1 MPFIEEL
8 IKYKSCSIVGLEK
21 NTGKTECFNYVMQ
34 RLPLD
39 KIRVAVSSIGI
50 DGETTDQVTKT
61 AKPEIFL
68 REGVYFGTSEKHYL
82 TKLLTSELLEI
93 SDENTSLGNIV
104 IGKALTPGKLLL
116 SGPSSTN
123 GLRRW
128 MNEMQKYDI
137 DLTII
142 DGALSRLSLASPAVS
157 ESMILATGAA
167 YSANINTLVQKTA
180 FVVQMINLE
189 LTSQENHDTFIDI
202 NSGVW
207 AIDEGTG
214 NREQGTG
221 NWEQGTGNGEHG
233 MGNREQGTGNGEHGT
248 GNGEHGTGNWEQETG
263 NEVNLVDLKVASSL
277 SININ
282 TEGLK
287 KCKTLYV
294 SGALTDNF
302 VNHIRQNKIFNETE
316 IVVRD
321 FTKIFLTPMT
331 YNTFVNNKR
340 KITVLQKS
348 KLIAVCVNPTSPN
361 GIVLDSEKLCKTL
374 SEAINLPVYDLKK
387 V

>member
-21 NTGKTECFNYVMQ
+21 NTGKTECFNYVLQ

-39 KIRVAVSSIGI
+39 KKRIAVSSIGI

-82 TKLLTSELLEI
+82 MKRLSAELLEI
-93 SDENTSLGNIV
+93 SNENTSLGNII
-104 IGKALTPGKLLL
+104 IGKALTPGKILL
-116 SGPSSTN
+116 SGPSSTL

-128 MNEMQKYDI
+128 MDEMKKYDI

-142 DGALSRLSLASPAVS
+142 DGALSRMSLASPTVS

-180 FVVQMINLE
+180 FVVQMINLD
-189 LTSQENHDTFIDI
+189 LTSEDNREVFNDI
-202 NSGVW
+202 KNGVW
-207 AIDEGTG
+207 AIDEDDVI
-214 NREQGTG
+214 
-221 NWEQGTGNGEHG
+221 H
-233 MGNREQGTGNGEHGT
+233 
-248 GNGEHGTGNWEQETG
+248 
-263 NEVNLVDLKVASSL
+263 DLKVASSL

-287 KCKTLYV
+287 KCKTLFV

-302 VNHIRQNKIFNETE
+302 INHIRQNKIFNETE

-331 YNTFVNNKR
+331 YNSFVNAKR

-361 GIVLDSEKLCKTL
+361 GIVLDSEKLCNTL
-374 SEAINLPVYDLKK
+374 SEAIKLPVYNLRTKS
-387 V
+387 

>member
-21 NTGKTECFNYVMQ
+21 NTGKTECFNYVLQ

-39 KIRVAVSSIGI
+39 KKRIAVSSIGI

-82 TKLLTSELLEI
+82 MKRLSAELLEI
-93 SDENTSLGNIV
+93 SNENTSLGNII
-104 IGKALTPGKLLL
+104 IGRALTPGKILL

-128 MNEMQKYDI
+128 MDEMKKYNI

-142 DGALSRLSLASPAVS
+142 DGALSRMSLASPTVS

-180 FVVQMINLE
+180 FVVQMINLD
-189 LTSQENHDTFIDI
+189 LTSADNYNAFNNITA
-202 NSGVW
+202 GVW
-207 AIDEGTG
+207 AIDEDDVL
-214 NREQGTG
+214 
-221 NWEQGTGNGEHG
+221 H
-233 MGNREQGTGNGEHGT
+233 
-248 GNGEHGTGNWEQETG
+248 
-263 NEVNLVDLKVASSL
+263 DLKVASSL

-282 TEGLK
+282 TDGLK
-287 KCKTLYV
+287 KCKTLFV

-302 VNHIRQNKIFNETE
+302 INHIRQNKIFNETE

-321 FTKIFLTPMT
+321 FTKIFMTPMT
-331 YNTFVNNKR
+331 YNSFVNSRR

-361 GIVLDSEKLCKTL
+361 GIVLDSEKLCNAL
-374 SEAINLPVYDLKK
+374 SEAIKLPVYDLRTLNSELKK
-387 V
+387 

>member
-1 MPFIEEL
+1 MPFIAEL

-128 MNEMQKYDI
+128 MNEMRKYDI

-189 LTSQENHDTFIDI
+189 LTSQENYDTFIDI
-202 NSGVW
+202 NNGVW

-214 NREQGTG
+214 NREQG
-221 NWEQGTGNGEHG
+221 
-233 MGNREQGTGNGEHGT
+233 
-248 GNGEHGTGNWEQETG
+248 TG

-282 TEGLK
+282 TDGLK

-316 IVVRD
+316 IIVRD

-331 YNTFVNNKR
+331 YNTFVNGKR

-374 SEAINLPVYDLKK
+374 SEAISLPVYDLKK

>member
-1 MPFIEEL
+1 MPFIAEL

-68 REGVYFGTSEKHYL
+68 REGIYFGTSEKHYL

-123 GLRRW
+123 GLHRW
-128 MNEMQKYDI
+128 MNEMRKYDI

-189 LTSQENHDTFIDI
+189 LTSQENYDTFIDI
-202 NSGVW
+202 NNGVW

-214 NREQGTG
+214 NREQG
-221 NWEQGTGNGEHG
+221 
-233 MGNREQGTGNGEHGT
+233 
-248 GNGEHGTGNWEQETG
+248 TG

-282 TEGLK
+282 TDGLK

-331 YNTFVNNKR
+331 YNTFVNGKR

>member
-21 NTGKTECFNYVMQ
+21 NTGKTECFNYVLQ
-34 RLPLD
+34 RLPLEN
-39 KIRVAVSSIGI
+39 KRVAVSSIGI

-82 TKLLTSELLEI
+82 TKRLSAELLEI
-93 SDENTSLGNIV
+93 TNENTSLGNII
-104 IGKALTPGKLLL
+104 IGRALTPGKILL

-128 MNEMQKYDI
+128 MDEMKKYDI

-142 DGALSRLSLASPAVS
+142 DGALSRMSLASPAVS

-180 FVVQMINLE
+180 FVVQMISLD
-189 LTSQENHDTFIDI
+189 LTSADNYNAFNNITA
-202 NSGVW
+202 GVW
-207 AIDEGTG
+207 AIDEDDVL
-214 NREQGTG
+214 
-221 NWEQGTGNGEHG
+221 H
-233 MGNREQGTGNGEHGT
+233 
-248 GNGEHGTGNWEQETG
+248 
-263 NEVNLVDLKVASSL
+263 DLKVASSL

-282 TEGLK
+282 TDGLK
-287 KCKTLYV
+287 KCKTLFV

-302 VNHIRQNKIFNETE
+302 INHIRQNKMFNETE

-321 FTKIFLTPMT
+321 FTKIFMTPMT
-331 YNTFVNNKR
+331 YNTFVNGKR

-361 GIVLDSEKLCKTL
+361 GIVLDSEKLCNTL
-374 SEAINLPVYDLKK
+374 SEAIKLPVYDLRAKN
-387 V
+387 

>member
-8 IKYKSCSIVGLEK
+8 IKYNSCSIVGLEK
-21 NTGKTECFNYVMQ
+21 NTGKTECFNYVLQ
-34 RLPLD
+34 RLPLEN
-39 KIRVAVSSIGI
+39 KRVAVSSIGI

-82 TKLLTSELLEI
+82 MKRLSAELLEI
-93 SDENTSLGNIV
+93 TNENTSLGNII
-104 IGKALTPGKLLL
+104 IGKALTPGKILL

-128 MNEMQKYDI
+128 MDEMKKYDI

-142 DGALSRLSLASPAVS
+142 DGALSRMSLASPTVS

-180 FVVQMINLE
+180 FVVQMINLD
-189 LTSQENHDTFIDI
+189 LTSEDNREVFNDI
-202 NSGVW
+202 KNGVW
-207 AIDEGTG
+207 AIDEDDVI
-214 NREQGTG
+214 
-221 NWEQGTGNGEHG
+221 H
-233 MGNREQGTGNGEHGT
+233 
-248 GNGEHGTGNWEQETG
+248 
-263 NEVNLVDLKVASSL
+263 DLKVASSL

-282 TEGLK
+282 TDGLK
-287 KCKTLYV
+287 KCKTLFV

-302 VNHIRQNKIFNETE
+302 INHIRQNKIFNETE

-331 YNTFVNNKR
+331 YNSFVNGKR

-361 GIVLDSEKLCKTL
+361 GIILDSEKLCKTL
-374 SEAINLPVYDLKK
+374 SEAIKLPVYDLRAKA
-387 V
+387 VGF

>member
-189 LTSQENHDTFIDI
+189 LTSQENYDTFIDI

-207 AIDEGTG
+207 AIDFDADNDFEKK
-214 NREQGTG
+214 
-221 NWEQGTGNGEHG
+221 
-233 MGNREQGTGNGEHGT
+233 
-248 GNGEHGTGNWEQETG
+248 
-263 NEVNLVDLKVASSL
+263 LVDLKVASSL

-282 TEGLK
+282 TDGLK

-302 VNHIRQNKIFNETE
+302 VNHIRQNKIFNEAE

-331 YNTFVNNKR
+331 YNTFVNGKR

>member
-1 MPFIEEL
+1 MPFIAEL

-128 MNEMQKYDI
+128 MNEMRKYDI

-189 LTSQENHDTFIDI
+189 LTSQENYDTFIDI
-202 NSGVW
+202 NNGVW
-207 AIDEGTG
+207 AIDEGTRNG
-214 NREQGTG
+214 EQG
-221 NWEQGTGNGEHG
+221 
-233 MGNREQGTGNGEHGT
+233 
-248 GNGEHGTGNWEQETG
+248 TG

-331 YNTFVNNKR
+331 YNTFVNGKR

>member
-1 MPFIEEL
+1 MPFIAEL

-128 MNEMQKYDI
+128 MNEMRKYDI

-167 YSANINTLVQKTA
+167 YSAIINTLVQKTA

-189 LTSQENHDTFIDI
+189 LTSQENYDTFIDI

-207 AIDEGTG
+207 AIDTDNDTDNDSDNDSDNDFGK
-214 NREQGTG
+214 R
-221 NWEQGTGNGEHG
+221 
-233 MGNREQGTGNGEHGT
+233 
-248 GNGEHGTGNWEQETG
+248 
-263 NEVNLVDLKVASSL
+263 LVDLKVASSL

-282 TEGLK
+282 TDGLK

-331 YNTFVNNKR
+331 YNTFVNGKR

>member
-21 NTGKTECFNYVMQ
+21 NTGKTECFNYVLQ

-39 KIRVAVSSIGI
+39 KKRIAVSSIGI

-82 TKLLTSELLEI
+82 MKRLSSELLEI
-93 SDENTSLGNIV
+93 SNENTSLGNIV
-104 IGKALTPGKLLL
+104 IGKALTPGKILL
-116 SGPSSTN
+116 SGPSSTM

-128 MNEMQKYDI
+128 MEEMKKYDI

-142 DGALSRLSLASPAVS
+142 DGALSRMSLASPTVS

-180 FVVQMINLE
+180 FVVQMINLDI
-189 LTSQENHDTFIDI
+189 TSAYNCNAFNNITT
-202 NSGVW
+202 GVW
-207 AIDEGTG
+207 AIDDDDII
-214 NREQGTG
+214 
-221 NWEQGTGNGEHG
+221 H
-233 MGNREQGTGNGEHGT
+233 
-248 GNGEHGTGNWEQETG
+248 
-263 NEVNLVDLKVASSL
+263 DLKVASSL

-282 TEGLK
+282 TEGIK
-287 KCKTLYV
+287 KCKTLFV

-302 VNHIRQNKIFNETE
+302 LNHIRQNKIFNETE

-331 YNTFVNNKR
+331 YNSFVNGRR
-340 KITVLQKS
+340 KITVMQKS

-361 GIVLDSEKLCKTL
+361 GIVLDSEKLCTTL
-374 SEAINLPVYDLKK
+374 SEAVKLPVYDLKK
-387 V
+387 N

>member
-1 MPFIEEL
+1 M
-8 IKYKSCSIVGLEK
+8 GLEK

-128 MNEMQKYDI
+128 MNEMRKYDI

-189 LTSQENHDTFIDI
+189 LTSQENHDTFINI
-202 NSGVW
+202 NNGVW
-207 AIDEGTG
+207 AIDADNDFDIEK
-214 NREQGTG
+214 R
-221 NWEQGTGNGEHG
+221 
-233 MGNREQGTGNGEHGT
+233 
-248 GNGEHGTGNWEQETG
+248 
-263 NEVNLVDLKVASSL
+263 LVDLKVASSL

-282 TEGLK
+282 TDGLK

-331 YNTFVNNKR
+331 YNTFVNGKR

>member
-1 MPFIEEL
+1 MPFIAEL

-189 LTSQENHDTFIDI
+189 LTSQENYDTFIDI
-202 NSGVW
+202 NNGVW
-207 AIDEGTG
+207 AIDADNDSDNDNDFGK
-214 NREQGTG
+214 R
-221 NWEQGTGNGEHG
+221 
-233 MGNREQGTGNGEHGT
+233 
-248 GNGEHGTGNWEQETG
+248 
-263 NEVNLVDLKVASSL
+263 LVDLKVASSL

-331 YNTFVNNKR
+331 YNTFVNGKR

-361 GIVLDSEKLCKTL
+361 GIILDSEKLCKTL
-374 SEAINLPVYDLKK
+374 SEAISLPVYDLKK

>member
-21 NTGKTECFNYVMQ
+21 NTGKTECFNYVLQ

-39 KIRVAVSSIGI
+39 KKRIAVSSIGI

-82 TKLLTSELLEI
+82 MKRLSAELLEI
-93 SDENTSLGNIV
+93 TNENTSLGNII
-104 IGKALTPGKLLL
+104 IGKALTPGKILL
-116 SGPSSTN
+116 SGPSSTV
-123 GLRRW
+123 GLCRW
-128 MNEMQKYDI
+128 MDEMKKYDI

-142 DGALSRLSLASPAVS
+142 DGALSRMSLASPTVS

-180 FVVQMINLE
+180 FVVQMINLD
-189 LTSQENHDTFIDI
+189 LTSEDNREVFNDI
-202 NSGVW
+202 KNGVW
-207 AIDEGTG
+207 AIDEDDVI
-214 NREQGTG
+214 
-221 NWEQGTGNGEHG
+221 H
-233 MGNREQGTGNGEHGT
+233 
-248 GNGEHGTGNWEQETG
+248 
-263 NEVNLVDLKVASSL
+263 DLKVASSL

-282 TEGLK
+282 TDGLK
-287 KCKTLYV
+287 KCKTLFV

-302 VNHIRQNKIFNETE
+302 INHIRQNKIFNETE

-331 YNTFVNNKR
+331 YNGFVNGKR

-374 SEAINLPVYDLKK
+374 SEAIKLPVYDLKK
-387 V
+387 NF

>member
-1 MPFIEEL
+1 M
-8 IKYKSCSIVGLEK
+8 GLEK

-189 LTSQENHDTFIDI
+189 LTSQENYDTFIDI
-202 NSGVW
+202 NNGVW

-214 NREQGTG
+214 NREQG
-221 NWEQGTGNGEHG
+221 
-233 MGNREQGTGNGEHGT
+233 
-248 GNGEHGTGNWEQETG
+248 TG

-282 TEGLK
+282 TDGLK

-331 YNTFVNNKR
+331 YNTFVNGKR

>member
-1 MPFIEEL
+1 MPFIAEL

-50 DGETTDQVTKT
+50 DGETTDQVTRT

-68 REGVYFGTSEKHYL
+68 REGIYFGTSEKHYL

-128 MNEMQKYDI
+128 MNEMRKYDI

-189 LTSQENHDTFIDI
+189 LTSQENYDTFINI
-202 NSGVW
+202 NNGVW
-207 AIDEGTG
+207 AIDADNDIDIEK
-214 NREQGTG
+214 R
-221 NWEQGTGNGEHG
+221 
-233 MGNREQGTGNGEHGT
+233 
-248 GNGEHGTGNWEQETG
+248 
-263 NEVNLVDLKVASSL
+263 LVDLKVASSL

-331 YNTFVNNKR
+331 YNTFVNGKR

>member
-1 MPFIEEL
+1 MPFIAEL

-128 MNEMQKYDI
+128 MNEMRKYDI

-189 LTSQENHDTFIDI
+189 LTSQENYDTFIDI
-202 NSGVW
+202 NNGVW
-207 AIDEGTG
+207 AIDSDNDSDNDSDADNDFGK
-214 NREQGTG
+214 R
-221 NWEQGTGNGEHG
+221 
-233 MGNREQGTGNGEHGT
+233 
-248 GNGEHGTGNWEQETG
+248 
-263 NEVNLVDLKVASSL
+263 LVDLKVASSL

-282 TEGLK
+282 TDGLK

-331 YNTFVNNKR
+331 YNTFVNGKR

>member
-1 MPFIEEL
+1 MPFIAEL

-68 REGVYFGTSEKHYL
+68 REGIYFGTSEKHYL

-128 MNEMQKYDI
+128 MNEMRKYDI

-189 LTSQENHDTFIDI
+189 LTSQENHDTFINI
-202 NSGVW
+202 NNGVW
-207 AIDEGTG
+207 AIDFDADNDFEKK
-214 NREQGTG
+214 
-221 NWEQGTGNGEHG
+221 
-233 MGNREQGTGNGEHGT
+233 
-248 GNGEHGTGNWEQETG
+248 
-263 NEVNLVDLKVASSL
+263 LVDLKVASSL

>member
-34 RLPLD
+34 RLPLET
-39 KIRVAVSSIGI
+39 KRVAVSSIGI

-68 REGVYFGTSEKHYL
+68 REGMYFGTSEKHYL
-82 TKLLTSELLEI
+82 MKRLSSELLEI
-93 SDENTSLGNIV
+93 SNENTSLGNIV
-104 IGKALTPGKLLL
+104 IGKALTPGKILL
-116 SGPSSTN
+116 SGPSSSS

-128 MNEMQKYDI
+128 MDEMKKYNI

-142 DGALSRLSLASPAVS
+142 DGALSRMSLASPTVS

-180 FVVQMINLE
+180 FVVQMINLDI
-189 LTSQENHDTFIDI
+189 TSQENYDAFNNIS
-202 NSGVW
+202 SGVW
-207 AIDEGTG
+207 AIDSDADLDADTDLMKG
-214 NREQGTG
+214 R
-221 NWEQGTGNGEHG
+221 
-233 MGNREQGTGNGEHGT
+233 RI
-248 GNGEHGTGNWEQETG
+248 
-263 NEVNLVDLKVASSL
+263 VDLKVASSL

-282 TEGLK
+282 TDGLK
-287 KCKTLYV
+287 KCKTLFV

-302 VNHIRQNKIFNETE
+302 INHIRQNKIFSETE

-331 YNTFVNNKR
+331 YNSFVNAKR
-340 KITVLQKS
+340 KISVLQKS

-361 GIVLDSEKLCKTL
+361 GIVLDSEKLCNTL
-374 SEAINLPVYDLKK
+374 SEAIKLPVYDLRTKN
-387 V
+387 

>member
-1 MPFIEEL
+1 M
-8 IKYKSCSIVGLEK
+8 GLEK
-21 NTGKTECFNYVMQ
+21 NTGKTECLNYVLQ
-34 RLPLD
+34 RLPLNER
-39 KIRVAVSSIGI
+39 RVAVSSIGI

-68 REGVYFGTSEKHYL
+68 REGIYFGTSEKHYL
-82 TKLLTSELLEI
+82 IKRLSAELLEI

-104 IGKALTPGKLLL
+104 TAKALTPGKILL

-128 MNEMQKYDI
+128 MDEMKKYDV
-137 DLTII
+137 DLIII
-142 DGALSRLSLASPAVS
+142 DGALSRMSLASPTVS

-180 FVVQMINLE
+180 FVVKMINLD
-189 LTSQENHDTFIDI
+189 LTSEENYKTFFDI
-202 NSGVW
+202 KNGVW
-207 AIDEGTG
+207 AIEDNDDGG
-214 NREQGTG
+214 R
-221 NWEQGTGNGEHG
+221 
-233 MGNREQGTGNGEHGT
+233 
-248 GNGEHGTGNWEQETG
+248 
-263 NEVNLVDLKVASSL
+263 LVDLKVASSL
-277 SININ
+277 SVNLN
-282 TEGLK
+282 TDGLR

-302 VNHIRQNKIFNETE
+302 INHIRQNKIFNETE

-331 YNTFVNNKR
+331 YNTFVNGKR

-374 SEAINLPVYDLKK
+374 SEAINLPVYDLKRG
-387 V
+387 

>member
-1 MPFIEEL
+1 MPFIAEL

-68 REGVYFGTSEKHYL
+68 REGIYFGTSEKHYL

-189 LTSQENHDTFIDI
+189 LTSQENYDTFIDI

-214 NREQGTG
+214 NGERGTG
-221 NWEQGTGNGEHG
+221 K
-233 MGNREQGTGNGEHGT
+233 
-248 GNGEHGTGNWEQETG
+248 
-263 NEVNLVDLKVASSL
+263 EVNLVDLKVASSL

-282 TEGLK
+282 TDGLK

-331 YNTFVNNKR
+331 YNTFVNGKR

-374 SEAINLPVYDLKK
+374 SEAINLPVYDLKRD
-387 V
+387 

>member
-1 MPFIEEL
+1 MPFIAEL

-123 GLRRW
+123 GLHRW
-128 MNEMQKYDI
+128 MNEMRKYDI

-189 LTSQENHDTFIDI
+189 LTSQENHDTFINI
-202 NSGVW
+202 NNGVW
-207 AIDEGTG
+207 AIDFDADNDFEKK
-214 NREQGTG
+214 
-221 NWEQGTGNGEHG
+221 
-233 MGNREQGTGNGEHGT
+233 
-248 GNGEHGTGNWEQETG
+248 
-263 NEVNLVDLKVASSL
+263 LVDLKVASSL

-348 KLIAVCVNPTSPN
+348 TPTHQQCV
-361 GIVLDSEKLCKTL
+361 
-374 SEAINLPVYDLKK
+374 
-387 V
+387 

>member
-1 MPFIEEL
+1 M
-8 IKYKSCSIVGLEK
+8 GLEK

-68 REGVYFGTSEKHYL
+68 REGIYFGTSEKHYL

-128 MNEMQKYDI
+128 MNEMRKYDI

-189 LTSQENHDTFIDI
+189 LTSQENYDTFIDI

-207 AIDEGTG
+207 AIDSDNDSDNDNDFGKK
-214 NREQGTG
+214 
-221 NWEQGTGNGEHG
+221 
-233 MGNREQGTGNGEHGT
+233 
-248 GNGEHGTGNWEQETG
+248 
-263 NEVNLVDLKVASSL
+263 LVDLKVASSL

-331 YNTFVNNKR
+331 YNTFVNGKR

>member
-1 MPFIEEL
+1 MPFIAEL

-128 MNEMQKYDI
+128 MNEMRKYDI

-189 LTSQENHDTFIDI
+189 LTSQENYDTFINI
-202 NSGVW
+202 NNGVW
-207 AIDEGTG
+207 AIDFDADNDFGK
-214 NREQGTG
+214 R
-221 NWEQGTGNGEHG
+221 
-233 MGNREQGTGNGEHGT
+233 
-248 GNGEHGTGNWEQETG
+248 
-263 NEVNLVDLKVASSL
+263 LVDLKVASSL

-282 TEGLK
+282 TDGLK

-316 IVVRD
+316 IIVRD

-331 YNTFVNNKR
+331 YNTFVNGKR
-340 KITVLQKS
+340 KITVMQKS

>member
-1 MPFIEEL
+1 MPFIAEL

-104 IGKALTPGKLLL
+104 IGKTLTPGKILL

-189 LTSQENHDTFIDI
+189 LTSQENYDTFIDI
-202 NSGVW
+202 NNGVW
-207 AIDEGTG
+207 AIDADNDFDIEK
-214 NREQGTG
+214 R
-221 NWEQGTGNGEHG
+221 
-233 MGNREQGTGNGEHGT
+233 
-248 GNGEHGTGNWEQETG
+248 
-263 NEVNLVDLKVASSL
+263 LVDLKVASSL

-282 TEGLK
+282 TDGLK

-331 YNTFVNNKR
+331 YNTFVNGKR

>member
-1 MPFIEEL
+1 MPFINEL

-21 NTGKTECFNYVMQ
+21 NTGKTECLNYVLQ
-34 RLPLD
+34 RLPLNER
-39 KIRVAVSSIGI
+39 RVAVSSIGI

-68 REGVYFGTSEKHYL
+68 REGMYFGTSEKHYL
-82 TKLLTSELLEI
+82 IKRLSAELLEI

-104 IGKALTPGKLLL
+104 TAKALTPGKILL

-128 MNEMQKYDI
+128 MDEMKKYDV
-137 DLTII
+137 DLIII
-142 DGALSRLSLASPAVS
+142 DGALSRMSLASPTVS

-180 FVVQMINLE
+180 FVVKMINLD
-189 LTSQENHDTFIDI
+189 LTSEENYKTFFDI
-202 NSGVW
+202 KNGVW
-207 AIDEGTG
+207 AIEDNDDGG
-214 NREQGTG
+214 R
-221 NWEQGTGNGEHG
+221 
-233 MGNREQGTGNGEHGT
+233 
-248 GNGEHGTGNWEQETG
+248 
-263 NEVNLVDLKVASSL
+263 LVDLKVASSL
-277 SININ
+277 SVNLN
-282 TEGLK
+282 TDGLR

-302 VNHIRQNKIFNETE
+302 INHIRQNKLFNETE

-331 YNTFVNNKR
+331 YSSFVNGKR
-340 KITVLQKS
+340 KITVMQKS

-374 SEAINLPVYDLKK
+374 SEAINLPVYDLKRG
-387 V
+387 

>member
-21 NTGKTECFNYVMQ
+21 NTGKTECFNYVLQ
-34 RLPLD
+34 RLPLEN
-39 KIRVAVSSIGI
+39 KRVAVSSIGI

-82 TKLLTSELLEI
+82 MKRLSAELLEI
-93 SDENTSLGNIV
+93 TNENTSLGNII
-104 IGKALTPGKLLL
+104 IGKALTPGKILL
-116 SGPSSTN
+116 SGPSSTV

-128 MNEMQKYDI
+128 MDEMKKYDI

-142 DGALSRLSLASPAVS
+142 DGALSRMSLASPTVS

-180 FVVQMINLE
+180 FVVQMINLD
-189 LTSQENHDTFIDI
+189 LTSEDNREVFNDI
-202 NSGVW
+202 KNGVW
-207 AIDEGTG
+207 AIDEDDVI
-214 NREQGTG
+214 
-221 NWEQGTGNGEHG
+221 H
-233 MGNREQGTGNGEHGT
+233 
-248 GNGEHGTGNWEQETG
+248 
-263 NEVNLVDLKVASSL
+263 DLKVASSL

-282 TEGLK
+282 TDGLK
-287 KCKTLYV
+287 KCKALFV

-302 VNHIRQNKIFNETE
+302 INHIRQNKIFNETE

-331 YNTFVNNKR
+331 YNSFVNGKR
-340 KITVLQKS
+340 KITVMQKS

-361 GIVLDSEKLCKTL
+361 GIVLDSEKLCNTL
-374 SEAINLPVYDLKK
+374 SEAIKLPVYDLRTKA
-387 V
+387 

>member
-21 NTGKTECFNYVMQ
+21 NTGKTECFNYVLQ
-34 RLPLD
+34 RLPLEN
-39 KIRVAVSSIGI
+39 KRVAVSSIGI

-68 REGVYFGTSEKHYL
+68 REGIYFGTSEKHYL
-82 TKLLTSELLEI
+82 MKRLSAELLEI
-93 SDENTSLGNIV
+93 SNENTSLGNII
-104 IGKALTPGKLLL
+104 IGKALTPGKILL
-116 SGPSSTN
+116 SGPSSTV

-128 MNEMQKYDI
+128 MDEMKKYDI

-142 DGALSRLSLASPAVS
+142 DGALSRMSLASPTVS

-180 FVVQMINLE
+180 FVVQMINLD
-189 LTSQENHDTFIDI
+189 LTSEENCEVFNDI
-202 NSGVW
+202 KNGVW
-207 AIDEGTG
+207 AIDVDADADTDSDFMKG
-214 NREQGTG
+214 R
-221 NWEQGTGNGEHG
+221 
-233 MGNREQGTGNGEHGT
+233 R
-248 GNGEHGTGNWEQETG
+248 
-263 NEVNLVDLKVASSL
+263 LVDLKVASSL

-282 TEGLK
+282 TDGLK
-287 KCKTLYV
+287 KCKTLFV

-302 VNHIRQNKIFNETE
+302 INHIRQNKIFNETE

-331 YNTFVNNKR
+331 YNSFVNGKR
-340 KITVLQKS
+340 KITVMQKS

-374 SEAINLPVYDLKK
+374 SDAIKLPVYDLRAKA
-387 V
+387 VGF

>member
-21 NTGKTECFNYVMQ
+21 NTGKTECFNYVLQ

-39 KIRVAVSSIGI
+39 RKRIAVSSIGI

-82 TKLLTSELLEI
+82 MKRLSTELLEI
-93 SDENTSLGNIV
+93 TNENTSLGNII
-104 IGKALTPGKLLL
+104 IGKALTPGKILL
-116 SGPSSTN
+116 SGPSSTV

-128 MNEMQKYDI
+128 MDEMKKYDI

-142 DGALSRLSLASPAVS
+142 DGALSRMSLASPAVS

-180 FVVQMINLE
+180 FVVQMINLD
-189 LTSQENHDTFIDI
+189 LTSEDNSTIFNDI
-202 NSGVW
+202 KNGVW
-207 AIDEGTG
+207 AIDEDDVI
-214 NREQGTG
+214 
-221 NWEQGTGNGEHG
+221 H
-233 MGNREQGTGNGEHGT
+233 
-248 GNGEHGTGNWEQETG
+248 
-263 NEVNLVDLKVASSL
+263 DLKVASSL

-282 TEGLK
+282 TDGLK
-287 KCKTLYV
+287 KCKTLFV

-302 VNHIRQNKIFNETE
+302 INHIRQNKIFNEME

-331 YNTFVNNKR
+331 YNSFVNGKR

-361 GIVLDSEKLCKTL
+361 GIVLDSEKLCNTL
-374 SEAINLPVYDLKK
+374 SEAIKLPVYDLKK
-387 V
+387 NF

>member
-1 MPFIEEL
+1 
-8 IKYKSCSIVGLEK
+8 
-21 NTGKTECFNYVMQ
+21 MQ

-39 KIRVAVSSIGI
+39 RKRIAVSSIGI

-82 TKLLTSELLEI
+82 MKRLSAELLEI
-93 SDENTSLGNIV
+93 SNENTSLGNIV
-104 IGKALTPGKLLL
+104 IGRALTPGKILL

-128 MNEMQKYDI
+128 MDEMKKYDI

-142 DGALSRLSLASPAVS
+142 DGALSRMSLASPTVS

-180 FVVQMINLE
+180 FVVQMINLD
-189 LTSQENHDTFIDI
+189 LTSEDNREIFNDI
-202 NSGVW
+202 KNGVW
-207 AIDEGTG
+207 AIDADTDIDSDTDIDADADTDIDSDSDADIMKG
-214 NREQGTG
+214 R
-221 NWEQGTGNGEHG
+221 
-233 MGNREQGTGNGEHGT
+233 R
-248 GNGEHGTGNWEQETG
+248 
-263 NEVNLVDLKVASSL
+263 LVDLKVASSL

-282 TEGLK
+282 TDGLK
-287 KCKTLYV
+287 KCKTLFV

-302 VNHIRQNKIFNETE
+302 INHIRQNKIFNETE

-331 YNTFVNNKR
+331 YNSFVNGKR

-361 GIVLDSEKLCKTL
+361 GIVLVSEKLCNTL
-374 SEAINLPVYDLKK
+374 SEAIKLPVYDLRTLSFE
-387 V
+387 

>member
-21 NTGKTECFNYVMQ
+21 NTGKTECFNYVLQ

-39 KIRVAVSSIGI
+39 SMRVAVSSIGI

-82 TKLLTSELLEI
+82 MKRLSAELLEI
-93 SDENTSLGNIV
+93 SNENTSLGNII
-104 IGKALTPGKLLL
+104 IGRALTPGKILL

-128 MNEMQKYDI
+128 MDEMKKYDI

-142 DGALSRLSLASPAVS
+142 DGALSRMSLASPTVS

-180 FVVQMINLE
+180 FVVQMINLDI
-189 LTSQENHDTFIDI
+189 TSQENYDAFNNIKT
-202 NSGVW
+202 GVW
-207 AIDEGTG
+207 AIDGDEDGNGDGKWKRERGLGTG
-214 NREQGTG
+214 K
-221 NWEQGTGNGEHG
+221 
-233 MGNREQGTGNGEHGT
+233 
-248 GNGEHGTGNWEQETG
+248 
-263 NEVNLVDLKVASSL
+263 LVDLKVASSL

-282 TEGLK
+282 TDGLK
-287 KCKTLYV
+287 KCKTLFV

-302 VNHIRQNKIFNETE
+302 INHIRQNRIFNETE

-331 YNTFVNNKR
+331 YNSFVNGKR
-340 KITVLQKS
+340 KITVMQKS

-361 GIVLDSEKLCKTL
+361 GIVLDSEKLCNTL
-374 SEAINLPVYDLKK
+374 SEAIKLPVYDLRKGC
-387 V
+387 